1 MIHTVSIDPGVNE
14 IGIAAWSGTELAGA
28 ALIKKNGDW
37 LSLVRDATS
46 WVLDWAMDV
55 NIVVIEKPQ
64 VYRQHLLKGD
74 PNDLIS
80 LAVVVGAIANDFKRE
95 WPSVHV
101 ELLLPREWKGQTPKK
116 VSVERTQRA
125 LTAAETRRVEL
136 PKTKSLHHNVWDSVG
151 IGLHWVRGK

>member
-1 MIHTVSIDPGVNE
+1 MIRISIDPGVNE
-14 IGIAAWSGTELAGA
+14 IGIASWSGTELAGA

-37 LSLVRDATS
+37 LSLVRDATI

-80 LAVVVGAIANDFKRE
+80 LAIVVGAIANDFKRE
-95 WPSVHV
+95 WPSVYV
-101 ELLLPREWKGQTPKK
+101 EMLLPREWKGQTPKK
-116 VSVERTQRA
+116 VSVERTQCA
-125 LTAAETRRVEL
+125 LTPRETRKVEL
-136 PKTKSLHHNVWDSVG
+136 PKAKSLHHNVWDAVG
-151 IGLHWVRGK
+151 IGLHWTGRK